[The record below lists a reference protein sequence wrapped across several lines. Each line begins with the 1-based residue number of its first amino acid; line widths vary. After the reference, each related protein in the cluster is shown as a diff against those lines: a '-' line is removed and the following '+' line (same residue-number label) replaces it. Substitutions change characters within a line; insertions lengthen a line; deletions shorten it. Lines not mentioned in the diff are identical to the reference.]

1 MLTHINS
8 NITSMEGM
16 DSSIQ
21 RISRQVILET
31 NQVLEGIA
39 FVYYLWRQGETP
51 LPKKKNLAGESGI
64 GELVS
69 IPRNLIFDKMTWVNQ
84 ILLGAYCSAKVYK
97 MLTSTAYKVS
107 IFLFFW

>member
-21 RISRQVILET
+21 RILRQVILET

-39 FVYYLWRQGETP
+39 FVYGEFFHGTTE
-51 LPKKKNLAGESGI
+51 KCIYGWI
-64 GELVS
+64 ELVVNK
-69 IPRNLIFDKMTWVNQ
+69 IMTHD
-84 ILLGAYCSAKVYK
+84 ID
-97 MLTSTAYKVS
+97 
-107 IFLFFW
+107 FLV